1 VLVLE
6 RIIMDY
12 IELDVWNNSR
22 ELVKTVSELT
32 KSYPQSELYG
42 LTNEMRKCAVSV
54 PSNVAEG

>member
-1 VLVLE
+1 MLVLE

>member
-1 VLVLE
+1 
-6 RIIMDY
+6 MDY